1 MQIVLIILLLVSI
14 LIIDINVFYYK
25 SLEKANI
32 EIYNLK
38 CKLDDSAYKNKQL
51 KNEIKLREEQ
61 RDNAEKFSEKK
72 VKDELYKLVFQ
83 TQHYNSVKNLENKI
97 KTVLSSDQ
105 TH

>member
-14 LIIDINVFYYK
+14 LINVFYYK
-25 SLEKANI
+25 SLEKANM

-38 CKLDDSAYKNKQL
+38 CKLDDSVYKNKQL